1 MLLDSIRT
9 IRRLALCVAVIGGTW
24 LFTAEV
30 LGRIVDP
37 VEARQSYI
45 AEDAMISQ
53 VTFDERRFYDSIE
66 RTDSEDRIVDEDVK
80 GAIIPHHALASD
92 LIADA
97 FNQLR
102 LSSDPKTI
110 VVVGPNHE
118 ELGDSN
124 AITSSLSWKM
134 SNGTVNGDEFMRS
147 SLRSQDLIT
156 EENDVVISE
165 HSIGTLLP
173 YVAHYFP
180 EAQIVPIVLSS
191 KHDVIQSNRLGEALV
206 NDDTLVIAS
215 VDFSHYLSLE
225 VANELDEITLD
236 AIEGRD
242 SALISQ
248 MNSDYLDSPP
258 SLITLFAAMDA
269 ANANDHT
276 LLQHTNSAVIED
288 KEVAST
294 TSYFT
299 ILFH

>member
-1 MLLDSIRT
+1 MSSS
-9 IRRLALCVAVIGGTW
+9 V
-24 LFTAEV
+24 
-30 LGRIVDP
+30 
-37 VEARQSYI
+37 S
-45 AEDAMISQ
+45 
-53 VTFDERRFYDSIE
+53 FDERRFYDSVE
-66 RTDSEDRIVDEDVK
+66 RTDGNDRIVDEDVR

-102 LSSDPKTI
+102 LSSDPSTI

-118 ELGDSN
+118 ELGDN
-124 AITSSLSWKM
+124 DAITSSLSWKM
-134 SNGTVNGDEFMRS
+134 NNGTVNGDGFIRS
-147 SLRSQDLIT
+147 SLRSEGLVT
-156 EENDVVISE
+156 EDNDVVIGE

-180 EAQIVPIVLSS
+180 DAQIVPIVLSS
-191 KHDVIQSNRLGEALV
+191 KHDVIQSNRLGEALS
-206 NDDTLVIAS
+206 DEDALVIAS
-215 VDFSHYLSLE
+215 VDFSHYLTLE
-225 VANELDEITLD
+225 VADELDEITLD
-236 AIEGRD
+236 AIERRD
-242 SALISQ
+242 LALISQ

-269 ANANDHT
+269 ANVNDHT